1 MTRNGLLTA
10 MMKVFYT
17 IIVFLFIT
25 VLYAQI
31 PVAPSG
37 SWTDHPVANPSATV
51 TQYFQPVKI
60 NTPEGSRIALAID
73 ENFVQRKTTPYA
85 VGLIIGNDYRL
96 RITDIPFQPGREVFP
111 TVKIIA
117 RTYPPQGQELEFPIR
132 IDITQ
137 EDIELALD
145 GKFVTR
151 VIYLENP
158 QTAMP
163 IRGDSGT
170 QISTDV
176 SGNVDPIAAAATM
189 GLPVAVVRIGGR
201 IPNTLGVTDPT
212 FFHGSPSW
220 IAFDKTPSNRYEMT
234 RYQNMPRPKIPSISS
249 NSVLP
254 LR

>member
-1 MTRNGLLTA
+1 

-17 IIVFLFIT
+17 ITVFLFVT

-37 SWTDHPVANPSATV
+37 NPAGYPYTPVSQYYS
-51 TQYFQPVKI
+51 QYFQPVKI
-60 NTPEGSRIALAID
+60 NAPEGTKIALAID
-73 ENFVQRKTTPYA
+73 DQFVQRQATPYA

-117 RTYPPQGQELEFPIR
+117 RTYPPQGLELEFPIR

-137 EDIELALD
+137 EDLELALD

-163 IRGDSGT
+163 VRSDLGT

-176 SGNVDPIAAAATM
+176 SGGVNPVTAAATM
-189 GLPVAVVRIGGR
+189 GQPVAIVRIGGR
-201 IPNTLGVTDPT
+201 IPNTLGVTDPA

-220 IAFDKTPSNRYEMT
+220 IAFEKTPSNRYEMT
-234 RYQNMPRPKIPSISS
+234 RYQNTPRQKIPVAGGKSII
-249 NSVLP
+249 P

>member
-1 MTRNGLLTA
+1 MI
-10 MMKVFYT
+10 KIFYT
-17 IIVFLFIT
+17 FTAFLFVT

-37 SWTDHPVANPSATV
+37 NPPDNPYAPVP
-51 TQYFQPVKI
+51 QYYQPVKI
-60 NTPEGSRIALAID
+60 NTPEGTKITLAVD
-73 ENFVQRKTTPYA
+73 EKFVQRQTSPYA
-85 VGLIIGNDYRL
+85 LGLLIGSDYRL

-111 TVKIIA
+111 TVKIIT
-117 RTYPPQGQELEFPIR
+117 RTYPPQGLELEFPVR

-137 EDIELALD
+137 EDLELALE

-158 QTAMP
+158 LTAMP
-163 IRGDSGT
+163 VRGDFDT

-176 SGNVDPIAAAATM
+176 SGGVNPITVAETM
-189 GLPVAVVRIGGR
+189 GQPVAVVRIGGR
-201 IPNTLGVTDPT
+201 IPNTLGVTDPA

-234 RYQNMPRPKIPSISS
+234 RYQSMFNRKTPVISGKPII
-249 NSVLP
+249 P

>member
-1 MTRNGLLTA
+1 MI
-10 MMKVFYT
+10 KVFYT
-17 IIVFLFIT
+17 ITAFLFVT
-25 VLYAQI
+25 LLYAQI

-37 SWTDHPVANPSATV
+37 NPASNPYAPVP
-51 TQYFQPVKI
+51 QYYQPVKI
-60 NTPEGSRIALAID
+60 NAPEGTNITLAID
-73 ENFVQRKTTPYA
+73 EKFVQRQATPYA
-85 VGLIIGNDYRL
+85 VGLLVGNDYRL

-111 TVKIIA
+111 TVQVIA
-117 RTYPPQGQELEFPIR
+117 RTYPPRGQELEFPIR

-158 QTAMP
+158 QTALP
-163 IRGDSGT
+163 VRGDLGV

-176 SGNVDPIAAAATM
+176 SGGTNPITVAATM
-189 GLPVAVVRIGGR
+189 GQPVAVVRMGGR
-201 IPNTLGVTDPT
+201 IPNTLGVTDPA
-212 FFHGSPSW
+212 FFHGSPPW

-234 RYQNMPRPKIPSISS
+234 RYQSTPNRINPFISGKPTI
-249 NSVLP
+249 P

>member
-1 MTRNGLLTA
+1 MI
-10 MMKVFYT
+10 KVFYT
-17 IIVFLFIT
+17 ITAFLFVT
-25 VLYAQI
+25 ALYAQI

-37 SWTDHPVANPSATV
+37 NPAGNPYVPVPQ
-51 TQYFQPVKI
+51 QYYQPVKI
-60 NTPEGSRIALAID
+60 NAPEGTKITFAID
-73 ENFVQRKTTPYA
+73 EKFVQRQTTPYA
-85 VGLIIGNDYRL
+85 VGLLVGGDYRL
-96 RITDIPFQPGREVFP
+96 RITDIPFQPGREIFP

-117 RTYPPQGQELEFPIR
+117 RTYPPQGLELEFPIR

-137 EDIELALD
+137 EDLELALD

-151 VIYLENP
+151 VVYLENP

-163 IRGDSGT
+163 VRSDLSE

-176 SGNVDPIAAAATM
+176 SGGVNPITVAATM
-189 GLPVAVVRIGGR
+189 GQPVAVIRIGGR
-201 IPNTLGVTDPT
+201 IPNTLGVTDPA

-234 RYQNMPRPKIPSISS
+234 RYQSNPNRTTPFISGKPII
-249 NSVLP
+249 P

>member
-1 MTRNGLLTA
+1 

-17 IIVFLFIT
+17 ITAFFFVT

-31 PVAPSG
+31 SVAPSSYSAAYSSG
-37 SWTDHPVANPSATV
+37 NPFVPAS
-51 TQYFQPVKI
+51 QYFQPVKI
-60 NTPEGSRIALAID
+60 NTPEGTQIALAID
-73 ENFVQRKTTPYA
+73 EQFVQRQTAPYA

-96 RITDIPFQPGREVFP
+96 RITNIPFQPGREVFP

-117 RTYPPQGQELEFPIR
+117 RTYPPQGLELEFPIQ

-163 IRGDSGT
+163 IHDDSGM

-176 SGNVDPIAAAATM
+176 SGGVDPIAAAATM
-189 GLPVAVVRIGGR
+189 GQPVAIVQIGGR
-201 IPNTLGVTDPT
+201 IPNTLGVTDPA

-220 IAFDKTPSNRYEMT
+220 IAFNKTPSNRYEMT
-234 RYQNMPRPKIPSISS
+234 RYQSTQRPKIPSISK
-249 NSVLP
+249 NPFLP

>member
-1 MTRNGLLTA
+1 

-17 IIVFLFIT
+17 ITAFLFVT
-25 VLYAQI
+25 VLYAQN
-31 PVAPSG
+31 PVAPFSG
-37 SWTDHPVANPSATV
+37 YPVSPPVSSLTSSPANYRGSSV
-51 TQYFQPVKI
+51 QYYYQPVKI
-60 NTPEGSRIALAID
+60 CGPQGTKIALSVN
-73 ENFVQRKTTPYA
+73 EQFVQRQNTPYA
-85 VGLIIGNDYRL
+85 FGLLVGNDYRL
-96 RITDIPFQPGREVFP
+96 RITDIPFQPGREIFP
-111 TVKIIA
+111 TVKIVA
-117 RTYPPQGQELEFPIR
+117 RTYPPQGLELEFPIQ

-170 QISTDV
+170 QISTDI
-176 SGNVDPIAAAATM
+176 SRGLDPVAVAATM
-189 GLPVAVVRIGGR
+189 GQPMAIVQIGGR
-201 IPNTLGVTDPT
+201 IPNTLGVTDPA
-212 FFHGSPSW
+212 FFLGSPSW

-234 RYQNMPRPKIPSISS
+234 RYQSTPRQSVPVANGKSII
-249 NSVLP
+249 P

>member
-1 MTRNGLLTA
+1 MI
-10 MMKVFYT
+10 KVFYT
-17 IIVFLFIT
+17 ITAFLFAT

-37 SWTDHPVANPSATV
+37 YLADHPVGSPFAPV
-51 TQYFQPVKI
+51 PQHFQPVKI
-60 NTPEGSRIALAID
+60 NTPEGTKIALAID
-73 ENFVQRKTTPYA
+73 EKFVQRQTTPYA

-96 RITDIPFQPGREVFP
+96 RITNIPFQPGREVFP
-111 TVKIIA
+111 TIKIIA
-117 RTYPPQGQELEFPIR
+117 RTYPPQGLELEFPIQ

-176 SGNVDPIAAAATM
+176 SRGVDPIAAAAMM
-189 GLPVAVVRIGGR
+189 GQPVAVVRIGGR
-201 IPNTLGVTDPT
+201 IPNTLGVTDPA

-220 IAFDKTPSNRYEMT
+220 IAFEKTPAKRYEMT
-234 RYQNMPRPKIPSISS
+234 RYQSTPKQKTPSFSR
-249 NSVLP
+249 NPALP